1 MKFKDYGRYYFFNSP
16 LRFAPK
22 GLGVGCNAAFG
33 LRPILHYVRCLRR
46 TKGLFLIGFLWKLS
60 VTSLPLA
67 FGSLKVGA
75 FAPTAPKT
83 NLVQKTR
90 KPKTPPLCHK
100 HRREETGEQMT
111 PLFLSLF
118 LQEAHAAEDPVLE
131 TATAEMNR
139 IYEFLQTQEKPA
151 YWIGL
156 GIHEVQN
163 LMLQAS
169 NGASSTPDLEHR
181 RHLDIDL
188 RVGDYQ
194 LDNTHSIIDGSYFEE
209 PTHFDYRF
217 PISNDEKSIIDA
229 LYFGLDDAYRASL
242 RRLIKIESNS
252 NLKVEREDKSDDFSK
267 AAPLSHLEE
276 VTELVA
282 PIEKWQPILDQCS
295 LLFTAQDNIFDSM
308 VSLNAQQTIR
318 WFISTEGT
326 QVREVRNHYRLSV
339 MSRTI
344 ADDGMKLISYEYV
357 DLSDPKRVDLT
368 ETCSELANQSIDKI
382 NELRDAPLID
392 PYVAPAILHGRAAAV
407 FFHEILGHRVEGS
420 RLKDE
425 NDGQTLTDKIGV
437 QIFPEFIQIADDPTI
452 AHYAD
457 QDLNGHYRVD
467 DEGVK
472 AQRVQIVEDG
482 ELKQFL
488 MSRSPIEGFS
498 DSNGHGRREMG
509 LAPVARQGNLFVSS
523 SKSVSYPELKKRLIE
538 EIKIQDKEFG
548 LIFDDIS
555 GGFTFT
561 GRTTPNS
568 YVVKPVTVWK
578 IYPDGREEMVRGV
591 DMIGTPLLTFSRI
604 IATSDR
610 EQVFNGSCG
619 AESGWVPVSAIAP
632 DILVKEVEVQ
642 RRHKSNDRPP
652 ILSKPVDEKEASK

>member
-1 MKFKDYGRYYFFNSP
+1 MP
-16 LRFAPK
+16 
-22 GLGVGCNAAFG
+22 
-33 LRPILHYVRCLRR
+33 
-46 TKGLFLIGFLWKLS
+46 
-60 VTSLPLA
+60 
-67 FGSLKVGA
+67 
-75 FAPTAPKT
+75 
-83 NLVQKTR
+83 
-90 KPKTPPLCHK
+90 
-100 HRREETGEQMT
+100 
-111 PLFLSLF
+111 SLF
-118 LQEAHAAEDPVLE
+118 LALFFQEAYASEDLVLE
-131 TATAEMNR
+131 TAIEETNR
-139 IYEFLQTQEKPA
+139 IYDFLQTQEKPA
-151 YWIGL
+151 YWIGV
-156 GIHEVQN
+156 GIHEIQN
-163 LMLQAS
+163 LLLQAS
-169 NGASSTPDLEHR
+169 NGANSTPDLEHR

-217 PISNDEKSIIDA
+217 PISNDEKSITDA

-252 NLKVEREDKSDDFSK
+252 NLKVEREDLSADFSRSD
-267 AAPLSHLEE
+267 PISHLEDFSS
-276 VTELVA
+276 LYA
-282 PIEKWQPILDQCS
+282 PIPEWQPILEQCS
-295 LLFTAQDNIFDSM
+295 LQFTEQEAILDSM

-326 QVREVRNHYRLSV
+326 QVREVRSHYRLSV

-344 ADDGMKLISYEYV
+344 AEDGMKLMSYEYL
-357 DLSDPKRVDLT
+357 DFYAPKSIDLT
-368 ETCSELANQSIDKI
+368 KTCNKLANISIEKI
-382 NELRDAPLID
+382 NSLREAPLIE

-420 RLKDE
+420 RFKDE
-425 NDGQTLTDKIGV
+425 NDGQTLTDKIGE

-452 AHYAD
+452 TNYAG
-457 QDLNGHYRVD
+457 QDLSGHYRID
-467 DEGVK
+467 DEGVE
-472 AQRVQIVEDG
+472 AQRVQIVENG

-488 MSRSPIEGFS
+488 MSRSPIEGFEH
-498 DSNGHGRREMG
+498 SNGHGRRESG
-509 LAPVARQGNLFVSS
+509 SAPVARQGNLFVSS
-523 SKSVSYPELKKRLIE
+523 SKSVSYPELKKLLLE
-538 EIKIQDKEFG
+538 EIKNQNKEFG

-578 IYPDGREEMVRGV
+578 VYPDGREELVRGV

-604 IATSDR
+604 LATSDR

-619 AESGWVPVSAIAP
+619 AESGWVPVSGIAP

-642 RRHKSNDRPP
+642 RRQKSNDRPP
-652 ILSKPVDEKEASK
+652 ILSKPKSNDHKEDSK